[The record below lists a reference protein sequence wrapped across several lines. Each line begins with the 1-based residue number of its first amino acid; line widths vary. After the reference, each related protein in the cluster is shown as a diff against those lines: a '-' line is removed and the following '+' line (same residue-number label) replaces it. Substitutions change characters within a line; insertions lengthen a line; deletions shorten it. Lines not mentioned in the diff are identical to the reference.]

1 MAWTATDVVRGTEM
15 LRSLHLEG
23 VGPAD
28 QLDLELGERL
38 NVLTGDNGL
47 GKSFVLEI
55 AWWAL
60 TGTWTGRPVL
70 PQPGKEESARIAGE
84 AGPGVRFEQFE
95 SKYDRVAQQWRDR
108 FGRDLSVG
116 LIDTPAGVAAP
127 SWVRG
132 LVPVLHLRTNGACS
146 VWDPYRNSPSTGS
159 APYRRVSAPSLDPQ
173 PYHFEERQLWD
184 GLEHH
189 GRPVCNGLIQDW
201 VTWQLEASD
210 GDEDHPFHLLC
221 RVLEQLS
228 HPEER
233 MTPGKPVRL
242 YLDDVRKFPTVELP
256 YGTIPIVHASAGM
269 KRILALSYLIA
280 WSWSE
285 HIQASRL
292 LGWRPA
298 DRIVVLMEEPETHL
312 HPKWQRHIVPALLGA
327 LSGLSASMRPQVL
340 LTTHAPLVLAS
351 IEPHFKPAR
360 DKLFVFELDG
370 ADVTVRE
377 LPWAK
382 RGDAIGWLTSPVF
395 GLEQARSI
403 EAERAVEAAEAF
415 MRGETGALPEGLR
428 SEEEI
433 HRELVRLLPD
443 QDRFW
448 PRWIVRRE
456 RAGT

>member
-1 MAWTATDVVRGTEM
+1 M
-15 LRSLHLEG
+15 LRSLHLDG

-28 QLDLELGERL
+28 QLNLELGERL
-38 NVLTGDNGL
+38 NLLTGDNGL
-47 GKSFVLEI
+47 GKSFVLEV

-60 TGTWTGRPVL
+60 TGSWTERPVL
-70 PQPGKEESARIAGE
+70 PQQGREESARIAGAAE
-84 AGPGVRFEQFE
+84 PGTLSGQFE

-108 FGRDLSVG
+108 FGRDRG
-116 LIDTPAGVAAP
+116 LGLTSIPAGVVMP

-132 LVPVLHLRTNGACS
+132 LVPVLYIRTNGACS
-146 VWDPYRNSPSTGS
+146 VWDPNRNSPWTGS
-159 APYRRVSAPSLDPQ
+159 APYRSLSAPSLDPH
-173 PYHFEERQLWD
+173 PYLFEEKALWN
-184 GLEHH
+184 GLEHD
-189 GRPVCNGLIQDW
+189 GRPVCNGLVQDW
-201 VTWQLEASD
+201 TTWQLEAA
-210 GDEDHPFHLLC
+210 EAEEAHPFQLLR
-221 RVLEQLS
+221 RVLDQLS
-228 HPEER
+228 HPEEK
-233 MTPGKPVRL
+233 MKPGKPVRL

-256 YGTIPIVHASAGM
+256 YGTIPVVHASAGM
-269 KRILALSYLIA
+269 KRILSLSYLIA

-285 HIQASRL
+285 HVQASRL
-292 LGWRPA
+292 IGWPPS

-312 HPKWQRHIVPALLGA
+312 HPKWQRHIVPALLGV
-327 LSGLSASMRPQVL
+327 LSELSPSMRPQVM
-340 LTTHAPLVLAS
+340 LTTHSPLVLAS
-351 IEPHFKPAR
+351 IEPHFKPAK
-360 DKLFVFELDG
+360 DKLFVFELED

-428 SEEEI
+428 NEDDI

-456 RAGT
+456 HAGS

>member
-1 MAWTATDVVRGTEM
+1 M

-47 GKSFVLEI
+47 GKSFVLEV

-60 TGTWTGRPVL
+60 TGTWTDRPVL
-70 PQPGKEESARIAGE
+70 PRPGREESARLAGE
-84 AGPGVRFEQFE
+84 AGPDAALQRFER
-95 SKYDRVAQQWRDR
+95 KYDRVAQQWGDR
-108 FGRDLSVG
+108 FGRDMG
-116 LIDTPAGVAAP
+116 RGWTDTPSGVVIS

-132 LVPVLHLRTNGACS
+132 MVPVLHIRTDGACS
-146 VWDPYRNSPSTGS
+146 VWDPYRNIPSMGS
-159 APYRRVSAPSLDPQ
+159 ALFRLSSSPPPDPQ
-173 PYHFEERQLWD
+173 PYFFEERRLWN
-184 GLEHH
+184 GLDHE
-189 GRPVCNGLIQDW
+189 GRPVCNGLVQDW
-201 VTWQLEASD
+201 VTWQLEATD
-210 GDEDHPFHLLC
+210 GDENHPFQILR
-221 RVLEQLS
+221 RVLDQLS
-228 HPEER
+228 HPEEK

-242 YLDDVRKFPTVELP
+242 YLDDVRKFPTVDLP
-256 YGTIPIVHASAGM
+256 YGTIPVTHASAGM
-269 KRILALSYLIA
+269 KRILSLAYLIA

-285 HIQASRL
+285 HVQASRL
-292 LGWRPA
+292 IGWQPS

-312 HPKWQRHIVPALLGA
+312 HPRWQRHIVPALLGV
-327 LSGLSASMRPQVL
+327 LGGLSPSMRPQVL
-340 LTTHAPLVLAS
+340 LTTHSPLVLAS
-351 IEPHFKPAR
+351 MEPHFMPAK

-370 ADVTVRE
+370 ADVSVRE

-395 GLEQARSI
+395 GLEQGRSI
-403 EAERAVEAAEAF
+403 EAERAIEAAEAL
-415 MRGETGALPEGLR
+415 MRGDTGSLPEGLT
-428 SEEEI
+428 SEEAI

-456 RAGT
+456 RAGA

>member
-1 MAWTATDVVRGTEM
+1 M

-28 QLDLELGERL
+28 QLDLKLGERL
-38 NVLTGDNGL
+38 NLLTGDNGL
-47 GKSFVLEI
+47 GKSFVLEV

-60 TGTWTGRPVL
+60 TGTWTERPVL
-70 PQPGKEESARIAGE
+70 PQQGQEESARISGE
-84 AGPGVRFEQFE
+84 AEPGTRFHHFE
-95 SKYDRVAQQWRDR
+95 SRYDRVAQQWHDR
-108 FGRDLSVG
+108 FGRDMGRGVTG
-116 LIDTPAGVAAP
+116 TPAGVAVP

-132 LVPVLHLRTNGACS
+132 LVPVLHIRTNGACS
-146 VWDPYRNSPSTGS
+146 VFDPCRNSPSMGS
-159 APYRRVSAPSLDPQ
+159 APYRPLSAPSLDPQ
-173 PYHFEERQLWD
+173 PYLFEERQLWD
-184 GLEHH
+184 GLIHE
-189 GRPVCNGLIQDW
+189 GRPVCNGLVQDW
-201 VTWQLEASD
+201 VTWQLEAAD
-210 GDEDHPFHLLC
+210 GDEAHPFQLLC

-228 HPEER
+228 HPDEK
-233 MTPGKPVRL
+233 MKPSKPVRL
-242 YLDDVRKFPTVELP
+242 YLDDVRKFPTVDLP

-269 KRILALSYLIA
+269 KRILELSYLIT

-285 HIQASRL
+285 HLQAARL
-292 LGWRPA
+292 LGWEPS
-298 DRIVVLMEEPETHL
+298 DRIVLLMEEPETHL
-312 HPKWQRHIVPALLGA
+312 HPRWQRHVVPALLDVLG
-327 LSGLSASMRPQVL
+327 GLSPSMRPQVL
-340 LTTHAPLVLAS
+340 LTTHSPLVLAS
-351 IEPHFKPAR
+351 VEPHFKPTR

-370 ADVTVRE
+370 ADVIVRE

-395 GLEQARSI
+395 GLEQGRSI
-403 EAERAVEAAEAF
+403 EAERAIEAAEAL

-456 RAGT
+456 RAGA

>member
-1 MAWTATDVVRGTEM
+1 M
-15 LRSLHLEG
+15 LRSLHVEG

-28 QLDLELGERL
+28 RLDLELGERL

-47 GKSFVLEI
+47 GKSFVLEV

-60 TGTWTGRPVL
+60 TGTWTERPVL
-70 PQPGKEESARIAGE
+70 PQPGKEASARISGE
-84 AGPGVRFEQFE
+84 AEPGTKFKQFE

-108 FGRDLSVG
+108 FGRDMGRSWTN
-116 LIDTPAGVAAP
+116 TPSGVVIS

-132 LVPVLHLRTNGACS
+132 LVPVLHVRTNGACS
-146 VWDPYRNSPSTGS
+146 VWDPCRNIPSMGSALYRLSSSPS
-159 APYRRVSAPSLDPQ
+159 PDPQ
-173 PYHFEERQLWD
+173 PYLFEERQLWD
-184 GLEHH
+184 GLVHE
-189 GRPVCNGLIQDW
+189 GKPVCNGLVQDW
-201 VTWQLEASD
+201 VTWQLEAADND
-210 GDEDHPFHLLC
+210 GAHPFELLC
-221 RVLEQLS
+221 RVLDQLS
-228 HPEER
+228 HPEET
-233 MTPGKPVRL
+233 MKPGKPVRL

-285 HIQASRL
+285 HVQASRL
-292 LGWRPA
+292 IGWQPS

-312 HPKWQRHIVPALLGA
+312 HPRWQRHIVPALLGA
-327 LSGLSASMRPQVL
+327 LSGLSPSMRPQVL
-340 LTTHAPLVLAS
+340 LTTHSPLVLAS
-351 IEPHFKPAR
+351 MEPHFKPTR

-395 GLEQARSI
+395 GLEQGRSI
-403 EAERAVEAAEAF
+403 EAERAIEAAEAL

-456 RAGT
+456 QAGA